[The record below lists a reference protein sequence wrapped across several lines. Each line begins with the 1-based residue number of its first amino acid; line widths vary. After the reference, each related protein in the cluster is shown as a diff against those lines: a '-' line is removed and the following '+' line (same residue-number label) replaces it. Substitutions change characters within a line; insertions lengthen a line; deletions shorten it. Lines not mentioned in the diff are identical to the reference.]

1 MISEIRHGASQ
12 RQVAKK
18 YGYYLSTVQYWIKR
32 TEDQRLDRINWDDR
46 PPIAKK
52 VNRAPKAI
60 GDKILDVRKELR
72 EVSDL
77 GEYGAEAIY
86 RELIS
91 QGIKDAP
98 CPRTVGRILE
108 RRGALDGKTRVRR
121 PAPPRGWYL
130 PDVVN
135 ELAEL
140 DSFDVVEDLVIK
152 GGTHVDVLNGISL
165 HGRLPVSWPMERVSA
180 KATVVSLTEHWQEV
194 ELPQYAQFDNDT
206 RFQGAHQHKD
216 SIGRVIRL
224 CLGLGVIPVFAPP
237 RERGFQASIENYNGR
252 WESKV
257 WARFQHKDIADL
269 TIRSDRYVV
278 AYRSRMAQYIKAA
291 PPRRPFP
298 EGWKLDLQ
306 AHPQGRIIYLRRTS
320 EKGTVDILGHI
331 FSVDEHWLHRLVRCE
346 VDLQTERVKFY
357 RLRRREPNDQPCLGE
372 VVYKLPRKR
381 FHE

>member
-12 RQVAKK
+12 RQVAKR
-18 YGYYLSTVQYWIKR
+18 YGYSLSTIQYWIKR
-32 TEDQRLDRINWDDR
+32 TKDQRLDRINWNDR

-52 VNRAPKAI
+52 VNRTPKAI
-60 GDKILDVRKELR
+60 EDKILELRKELR
-72 EVSDL
+72 EKSDL
-77 GEYGAEAIY
+77 GEYGAEAVY

-98 CPRTVGRILE
+98 SPRTIGRIAR
-108 RRGALDGKTRVRR
+108 RRGALEGKERIRR
-121 PAPPRGWYL
+121 PVPPQGWYL
-130 PDVVN
+130 PDVMN
-135 ELAEL
+135 GLSEL
-140 DSFDVVEDLVIK
+140 DSFDVVEDLIIK

-165 HGRLPVSWPMERVSA
+165 HGKLPGSWPMERVSA
-180 KATVVSLTEHWQEV
+180 KATIVSLTEHWQEV
-194 ELPQYAQFDNDT
+194 GLPQYAQFDNDT

-216 SIGRVIRL
+216 SIGRVIRF
-224 CLGLGVIPVFAPP
+224 CLGLGVIPVFALP
-237 RERGFQASIENYNGR
+237 REKGFQACIENYNGR

-257 WARFQHKDIADL
+257 WARFRHKDIPDL
-269 TIRSDRYVV
+269 TIRSDRYIA
-278 AYRSRMAQYIKAA
+278 AYRSRMAQYIKDA

-306 AHPQGRIIYLRRTS
+306 AHPQGKIIYIRRTG
-320 EKGTVDILGHI
+320 EKGTVYILGHRLI
-331 FSVDEHWLHRLVRCE
+331 VDKHWLHRLVRCE
-346 VDLQTERVKFY
+346 VDLQAERIKFY

>member
-18 YGYYLSTVQYWIKR
+18 YGYHFSTVQYWIER
-32 TEDQRLDRINWDDR
+32 TAGQRLDRINWDDR

-60 GDKILDVRKELR
+60 EDKILAVRKKLR

-86 RELIS
+86 RELES

-98 CPRTVGRILE
+98 CPRTIGRILE

-121 PAPPRGWYL
+121 PAPTRGWYL

-180 KATVVSLTEHWQEV
+180 KATVVSLTKHWQEV
-194 ELPQYAQFDNDT
+194 GLPQYAQFDNDT
-206 RFQGAHQHKD
+206 RFQGAHHHKD
-216 SIGRVIRL
+216 SISRVMRL
-224 CLGLGVIPVFAPP
+224 CLGLGVIPVFTPP

-269 TIRSDRYVV
+269 TIRSDRYVM
-278 AYRSRMAQYIKAA
+278 AYRDRMAHRIADA

-298 EGWKLDLQ
+298 EEWELDLQ
-306 AHPQGRIIYLRRTS
+306 ACPQGRIIYIRRTS
-320 EKGTVDILGHI
+320 EKGAVYILGHT

-346 VDLQTERVKFY
+346 VELEAERIKYY
-357 RLRRREPNDQPCLGE
+357 RLRRREPGNQPCLGE
-372 VVYKLPRKR
+372 VAYHPPKKR
-381 FHE
+381 FYE

>member
-32 TEDQRLDRINWDDR
+32 TAGQRLDRINWDDR

-52 VNRAPKAI
+52 LNRAPKAI
-60 GDKILDVRKELR
+60 EDKILDVRKVLR
-72 EVSDL
+72 KVSDL
-77 GEYGAEAIY
+77 GEYGAEAIC
-86 RELIS
+86 RELVS

-98 CPRTVGRILE
+98 CPRTIGRILE

-121 PAPPRGWYL
+121 PTPPRGWYL
-130 PDVVN
+130 PDVAN
-135 ELAEL
+135 KHSEL

-165 HGRLPVSWPMERVSA
+165 HGRLPASWPMEMVSA
-180 KATVVSLTEHWQEV
+180 KTSVVSLIEHWREV
-194 ELPQYAQFDNDT
+194 GLPQYAQFDNDT

-237 RERGFQASIENYNGR
+237 REKGFQASIENYNGR

-269 TIRSDRYVV
+269 TIRSDRYVA

-331 FSVDEHWLHRLVRCE
+331 FNVDEHWLHRLVRCE
-346 VDLQTERVKFY
+346 VDLQAERIKFY
-357 RLRRREPNDQPCLGE
+357 QLRRMEPNDQPCLGE
-372 VVYKLPRKR
+372 VAYKLLRKR

>member
-12 RQVAKK
+12 RNVAKK
-18 YGYYLSTVQYWIKR
+18 YGYHFSTVQYWTKR
-32 TEDQRLDRINWDDR
+32 TAGQRLDRINWDDR

-60 GDKILDVRKELR
+60 ENKILDVRKELR
-72 EVSDL
+72 EDSDL

-86 RELIS
+86 RELAN

-98 CPRTVGRILE
+98 CPRTIGRILV
-108 RRGALDGKTRVRR
+108 RRGALDGKTRTRR

-140 DSFDVVEDLVIK
+140 DSFDVVVDLVIK

-180 KATVVSLTEHWQEV
+180 KVAVVSLTEHWQKV
-194 ELPQYAQFDNDT
+194 GLPQYAQFDNDT

-216 SIGRVIRL
+216 SIGRVIRF

-237 RERGFQASIENYNGR
+237 REMGFQASIESYNGR
-252 WESKV
+252 WQSKV
-257 WARFQHKDIADL
+257 WSRFQHKDIADL
-269 TIRSDRYVV
+269 TIRSDRYVA
-278 AYRSRMAQYIKAA
+278 AYRSRMAQYIAAA

-306 AHPQGRIIYLRRTS
+306 AYPRGRIIYLRRSS
-320 EKGTVDILGHI
+320 EKGTVNILGHI
-331 FSVDEHWLHRLVRCE
+331 FRVDEHWLHRLVRCE
-346 VDLQTERVKFY
+346 VELEPGRIRFY
-357 RLRRREPNDQPCLGE
+357 RLRRSEPSNQPCLGE
-372 VVYKLPRKR
+372 VAYHLPKKR
-381 FHE
+381 FYE

>member
-18 YGYYLSTVQYWIKR
+18 YGYHFSTVQYWIKR
-32 TEDQRLDRINWDDR
+32 TAGQRLDRINWDDR

-52 VNRAPKAI
+52 VNRAPKTI
-60 GDKILDVRKELR
+60 EDKILDVRKELR
-72 EVSDL
+72 EESDL

-86 RELIS
+86 RELVS
-91 QGIKDAP
+91 QGIKEAP
-98 CPRTVGRILE
+98 CPRTIGRILA
-108 RRGALDGKTRVRR
+108 RRGALDGKIRIRR

-135 ELAEL
+135 EIVEL
-140 DSFDVVEDLVIK
+140 DSFDVVVDLIIK

-180 KATVVSLTEHWQEV
+180 KATVVSLIEHWQEV
-194 ELPQYAQFDNDT
+194 GLPQYAQFDNDT

-216 SIGRVIRL
+216 SISRVMRL
-224 CLGLGVIPVFAPP
+224 CLGLEVIPVFAPP

-257 WARFQHKDIADL
+257 WARFQHKDIAGL
-269 TIRSDRYVV
+269 TIRSDRYVA

-298 EGWKLDLQ
+298 KGWKLDLQ
-306 AHPQGRIIYLRRTS
+306 AHPQGKIIYLRRTS
-320 EKGTVDILGHI
+320 EKGTVNILGHT
-331 FSVDEHWLHRLVRCE
+331 FRVDEHWLHRLVRSE
-346 VDLQTERVKFY
+346 VELEDGRIRFY
-357 RLRRREPNDQPCLGE
+357 RLRRSEPGNQPCLGE
-372 VVYKLPRKR
+372 AAYHLPKKR
-381 FHE
+381 FYE